1 MRVKEPTAVLR
12 KKALRA
18 ENCLHGEVQW
28 RVDEFVIGRMQNKW
42 GGQSILHGLKPA
54 PDSLHMSSNDY
65 LSLLNE
71 PELKRRQARV
81 LFKDERELLQ
91 SAVFQFADAPQK
103 HFEKRLAQFMAA
115 EDGVLCQSGWAAN
128 IGLLQALANGRF
140 PVYIDMFAHASL
152 WEGARAAGACA
163 IAFVHNGWKHAHS
176 QIVKNG
182 PGVIVIDSVYSTN
195 GSLAPIE
202 RFVEVA
208 ELTGSILVVDESH
221 SLGTHGSQGRGL
233 VCAYGLEDRVHFRT
247 ASLAKTFAGRAGFAT
262 CSSDFKNYFLSES
275 WPTIFSSGLL
285 EHEIAWL
292 DAALDFISIADDRR
306 ANLHRMSNFARTQL
320 TELGYNVSE
329 GSEQIIGLEA
339 GEEWRTLA
347 LRNAL
352 ERRGVFGSVFCA
364 PATADS
370 RSLVRLTVNARHD
383 DSDMARLIAVCA
395 EIREE
400 VDLANWSSTKRCVR
414 RQEGPCQF

>member
-1 MRVKEPTAVLR
+1 MLR

-18 ENCLHGEVQW
+18 ENCLHGEVQC
-28 RVDEFVIGRMQNKW
+28 RVDEFVIRRMQNKW

-128 IGLLQALANGRF
+128 IGLLQALASGRF

-247 ASLAKTFAGRAGFAT
+247 ASLAKTFAGRAGFVT

-352 ERRGVFGSVFCA
+352 ERRGIFGSVFCA

-383 DSDMARLIAVCA
+383 DSDIARLIAVCA

-400 VDLANWSSTKRCVR
+400 VDLANWSSTKRGVR
-414 RQEGPCQF
+414 RQESRGQV

>member
-18 ENCLHGEVQW
+18 ENCLHGEVQC
-28 RVDEFVIGRMQNKW
+28 RVDEFVIRRMQNKW

-115 EDGVLCQSGWAAN
+115 EDGVLYQSGWAAN

-320 TELGYNVSE
+320 AELGYNVSE

>member
-1 MRVKEPTAVLR
+1 MRANDRPAALG
-12 KKALRA
+12 KKAIRA
-18 ENCLHGEVQW
+18 ENCLHETVQC

-42 GGQSILHGLKPA
+42 GGQSILHGLKP
-54 PDSLHMSSNDY
+54 PRDSLHMSSNDY

-71 PELKRRQARV
+71 PELKRRQASV
-81 LFKDERELLQ
+81 LLKDNRELLQ
-91 SAVFQFADAPQK
+91 SAVFQFSDAPQK
-103 HFEKRLAQFMAA
+103 HFEKRLAQFMGA
-115 EDGVLCQSGWAAN
+115 EDGVLCQSGCAAN
-128 IGLLQALANGRF
+128 IGLLQALASGRF

-152 WEGARAAGACA
+152 WDGARAAGACA
-163 IAFVHNGWKHAHS
+163 IAFMHNGWKHAYS
-176 QIVKNG
+176 QVVKNG

-247 ASLAKTFAGRAGFAT
+247 ASLAKTFAGRAGFVT
-262 CSSDFKNYFLSES
+262 CSSDFKTYFMSES
-275 WPTIFSSGLL
+275 RLSIFSSGLL
-285 EHEIAWL
+285 QHEIAWF
-292 DAALDFISIADDRR
+292 DAALDFIAIADDRR

-320 TELGYNVSE
+320 AELGYNVSE

>member
-1 MRVKEPTAVLR
+1 MRASEQTASLG
-12 KKALRA
+12 KKLRA
-18 ENCLHGEVQW
+18 ENCLHETVQC
-28 RVDEFVIGRMQNKW
+28 RVDAVIGRMQNW
-42 GGQSILHGLKPA
+42 GGQHILHGLKPSR
-54 PDSLHMSSNDY
+54 DSLQMSSNDY

-71 PELKRRQARV
+71 PELKQRQASV

-91 SAVFQFADAPQK
+91 SAVFQFGDTPQK
-103 HFEKRLAQFMAA
+103 HFEKRLAQFMGA

-128 IGLLQALANGRF
+128 TGLLQSLASARF

-152 WEGARAAGACA
+152 WEGARAAGARG
-163 IAFVHNGWKHAHS
+163 IRFMHNNWKHAHS

-208 ELTGSILVVDESH
+208 ELTGSIFVVDESH

-247 ASLAKTFAGRAGFAT
+247 ASLAKTFAGRAGFVT
-262 CSSDFKNYFLSES
+262 CSSDFKSYFVSES
-275 WPTIFSSGLL
+275 RPSIFSSALL
-285 EHEIAWL
+285 EHEIAWF

-306 ANLHRMSNFARTQL
+306 ANLHRMSNFARAQL
-320 TELGYNVSE
+320 AELGYNVSE

-414 RQEGPCQF
+414 RQESPCQI

>member
-1 MRVKEPTAVLR
+1 MRANEQTAALGKKLR
-12 KKALRA
+12 
-18 ENCLHGEVQW
+18 CLHETVQC
-28 RVDEFVIGRMQNKW
+28 RVDAVIGRMQNW
-42 GGQSILHGLKPA
+42 GGQHILHGLKPSR
-54 PDSLHMSSNDY
+54 DSLQMSSNDY

-71 PELKRRQARV
+71 HELKQRQASV

-91 SAVFQFADAPQK
+91 SAVFQFGDTPQK
-103 HFEKRLAQFMAA
+103 HFEKRLAQFMGA

-128 IGLLQALANGRF
+128 TGLLQSLASARF

-152 WEGARAAGACA
+152 WEGARAAGARG
-163 IAFVHNGWKHAHS
+163 IAFMHNNWKHAHS

-247 ASLAKTFAGRAGFAT
+247 ASLAKTFAGRAGFVT
-262 CSSDFKNYFLSES
+262 CSSDFKTYFVSES
-275 WPTIFSSGLL
+275 RPLIFSSGLL
-285 EHEIAWL
+285 EHEIAWF
-292 DAALDFISIADDRR
+292 DAALDFIVVADDRR

-320 TELGYNVSE
+320 AELGYNVSE

-414 RQEGPCQF
+414 RQESPCQI